1 MTYLS
6 QLRKRDAS
14 PALVLAIVCAGVVLA
29 SLDLFIVNLALP
41 SIGRDLHQ
49 PNLTDLSWI
58 LNAYAIVY
66 ASLLVLLG
74 RLSERYNREAGFLVG
89 TALFTISSAACG
101 AAPNLSVLV
110 AFRIV
115 QAVGAALLTPTSLSL
130 ILATAAPERRAS
142 SVRAWTAVGGVAA
155 GLGPVLGG
163 LLIAASWR
171 WVFFV
176 NVPVGILA
184 ILVGWRRL
192 PTVAGRPVPRPD
204 ALGALLIT
212 AGVGALTLGL
222 VEGNN
227 WGWGSGR
234 VLGAL
239 AASIVLLAG
248 FVLHTMRSS
257 NPLLERSL
265 FRVRAF
271 NGSAVVAL
279 LFSTAF
285 GAMLLSVVLWM
296 QTVWNWS
303 PLHAGLA
310 FAPGP
315 LLVPVFAFLVAARA
329 IPRFGPGRVIG
340 VGATLYAAGAA
351 YWALRSGV
359 HPNYLGAILPG
370 TILTGAGVGLTLP
383 TFMAAGTQALPP
395 TSFATGSAAVNM
407 LRQVGLAIGVAI
419 LIALLGTPHSDAA
432 LVSGFHHGW
441 YVIAA
446 FSFAAALAGLV
457 LLRNRPAEVAQ
468 NAAAPGAGAVQ
479 ASRTPGVLAGTLA
492 E

>member
-14 PALVLAIVCAGVVLA
+14 PSLVLLIVCAGVVLA

-41 SIGRDLHQ
+41 SIGHDLHEA
-49 PNLTDLSWI
+49 NLTDLSWI

-89 TALFTISSAACG
+89 TALFTLSSAACG
-101 AAPNLSVLV
+101 AAPNLGVLV

-142 SVRAWTAVGGVAA
+142 SVRAWTAVGGLAA
-155 GLGPVLGG
+155 GLGPVVGG

-176 NVPVGILA
+176 NVPVGLLA
-184 ILVGWRRL
+184 IAVGWRRL
-192 PTVAGRPVPRPD
+192 PAVVGHQVPRPD
-204 ALGALLIT
+204 ALGAALIT

-227 WGWGSGR
+227 WGWGSAR
-234 VLGAL
+234 VLGTLAGAL
-239 AASIVLLAG
+239 VLLAA
-248 FVLHTMRSS
+248 FVVNTMRAG
-257 NPLLERSL
+257 NPLIDRSL

-271 NGSAVVAL
+271 NGASTVAL

-296 QTVWNWS
+296 QTVWGWS
-303 PLHAGLA
+303 PLRAGLA

-329 IPRFGPGRVIG
+329 IPRFGAGRVIG
-340 VGATLYAAGAA
+340 VGATVYSAGALF
-351 YWALRSGV
+351 WALRTGL
-359 HPNYLGAILPG
+359 HPNYLGEVLPG

-383 TFMAAGTQALPP
+383 TFMAAGTSGLAPQ
-395 TSFATGSAAVNM
+395 SFATGSATINM
-407 LRQVGLAIGVAI
+407 LRQVGLAIGVAV
-419 LIALLGTPHSDAA
+419 LIALLGTTHVGPAVVTA
-432 LVSGFHHGW
+432 FHHGW
-441 YVIAA
+441 YAIAA
-446 FSFAAALAGLV
+446 FSFAAALAGMLV
-457 LLRNRPAEVAQ
+457 LGVRTAPAVKPAAETGATARAVATVV
-468 NAAAPGAGAVQ
+468 ATV
-479 ASRTPGVLAGTLA
+479 A

>member
-1 MTYLS
+1 MTFLS

-14 PALVLAIVCAGVVLA
+14 PALVLVIVCAGVVLA

-41 SIGRDLHQ
+41 SIGRDLHE
-49 PNLTDLSWI
+49 PNLTELSWI

-89 TALFTISSAACG
+89 TALFTVSSAACG
-101 AAPNLSVLV
+101 AAPNLGVLV

-130 ILATAAPERRAS
+130 ILATAPEERRAS
-142 SVRAWTAVGGVAA
+142 SVRAWTAVGGIAA

-171 WVFFV
+171 WVFLV

-184 ILVGWRRL
+184 IAVGWRRL
-192 PTVAGRPVPRPD
+192 PSVAGHPVPRPD
-204 ALGALLIT
+204 ALGAALIT
-212 AGVGALTLGL
+212 AGVGLLTLGL

-234 VLGAL
+234 VLGSI
-239 AASIVLLAG
+239 AASLVLLAG
-248 FVLHTMRSS
+248 FVFHTARNA

-265 FRVRAF
+265 FRVRTF
-271 NGSAVVAL
+271 NASSIVAL

-296 QTVWNWS
+296 QTVWHWS

-315 LLVPVFAFLVAARA
+315 LLVPVFAFGVAARA
-329 IPRFGPGRVIG
+329 IPRFGAGRVIG
-340 VGATLYAAGAA
+340 VGATVYAAGAA
-351 YWALRSGV
+351 FWAIRTGL
-359 HPNYLGAILPG
+359 HPNYLGEVLPG

-383 TFMAAGTQALPP
+383 TYMAAGTQALPP
-395 TSFATGSAAVNM
+395 QSFATGSAAINM
-407 LRQVGLAIGVAI
+407 LRQVGLAIGVAV
-419 LIALLGTPHSDAA
+419 LIALLGTGHSGLAV
-432 LVSGFHHGW
+432 VSGFHHGW
-441 YVIAA
+441 YAIAA
-446 FSFAAALAGLV
+446 FSLASAVAGLV
-457 LLRNRPAEVAQ
+457 LLRTSTNPAP
-468 NAAAPGAGAVQ
+468 AARAAGAVV
-479 ASRTPGVLAGTLA
+479 ATVA